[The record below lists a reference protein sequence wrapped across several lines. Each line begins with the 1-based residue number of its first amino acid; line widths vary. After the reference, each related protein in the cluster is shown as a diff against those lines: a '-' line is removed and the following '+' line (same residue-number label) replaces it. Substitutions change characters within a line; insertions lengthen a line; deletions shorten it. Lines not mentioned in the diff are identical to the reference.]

1 MAVTVKTDLSITQ
14 AKAAETRHFACVFA
28 FLEAEMTLH
37 RMSRPQDSQRKDEW
51 VTARLSA
58 AEKLTLYELARL
70 TPQPGSVTAGL
81 RKAPGY

>member
-1 MAVTVKTDLSITQ
+1 
-14 AKAAETRHFACVFA
+14 
-28 FLEAEMTLH
+28 MTLH